1 MNRFDELVYKL
12 KKDDEVPEKVWAK
25 LDKALDNLLDHHEKA
40 HGWNWRKGV
49 SAAVVM
55 LAVVTTV
62 GCGTALAAGIPF
74 IGRIFEAIEQN
85 VSFSGDYSGKAETLG
100 ATAADGSGSADG
112 ITVSDSGVS
121 VTASEVYCDGL
132 SVFLTAE
139 VSADKGGLKNIPSY
153 YTASDG
159 SRTSE
164 MLYLRGEWKL
174 AGDSETQT
182 LMNNNLEG
190 KVLDDHTFAG
200 MVKLDLDGR
209 ELEQGSLELRLTG
222 IGWDDTTIPITH
234 DIAESVLINGEW
246 KLDIPFNVD
255 KETAREIEVNKERN
269 GYTIQKVFAS
279 PYQVVVYTG
288 APVRKIQKDISREGY
303 EEKLGLEAGEEATD
317 ISYQEYTT
325 MLESQSTPE
334 PYTTVVC
341 NQDGEILPMGDS
353 SLSSGVSTFAVDG
366 KDISGLHI
374 YIFAADEDYENVFTS
389 DGKLNMNVSA
399 EKAVVSAKV
408 KI

>member
-25 LDKALDNLLDHHEKA
+25 LDKALDNLPDHREKA

-49 SAAVVM
+49 SAAAVM

-62 GCGTALAAGIPF
+62 GCGTALAAGILF

-100 ATAADGSGSADG
+100 ASAADGSGSADG

-139 VSADKGGLKNIPSY
+139 VSTDNGGLKNIPSY
-153 YTASDG
+153 YPSFDG

-164 MLYLRGEWKL
+164 MLYLRGGWKL

-190 KVLDDHTFAG
+190 KVLDDHTFVG

-209 ELEQGSLELRLTG
+209 ELEQGSLELRLAG
-222 IGWDDTTIPITH
+222 IGWDDITTLDTQ
-234 DIAESVLINGEW
+234 DISESVRIDGEW
-246 KLDIPFNVD
+246 KLDIPFSVD
-255 KETAREIEVNKERN
+255 KETVREIEVNKERN
-269 GYTIQKVFAS
+269 EYTIQKVFAS
-279 PYQVVVYTG
+279 PYQVVVYTD
-288 APVRKIQKDISREGY
+288 APVKKIHKDISREGY
-303 EEKLGLEAGEEATD
+303 EKKLGLEDGEEAPD
-317 ISYQEYTT
+317 MSYQEYVTKI
-325 MLESQSTPE
+325 ESQSMPE
-334 PYTTVVC
+334 PYETVVC
-341 NQDGEILPMGDS
+341 NQDGEILSMGDS

-366 KDISGLHI
+366 KVISGLHI
-374 YIFAADEDYENVFTS
+374 YIFAADEEYENVFTTN
-389 DGKLNMNVSA
+389 GKLNMNVSA

>member
-25 LDKALDNLLDHHEKA
+25 LDKALDNLPDHREKA
-40 HGWNWRKGV
+40 HVWNWRKGAA
-49 SAAVVM
+49 AAVVL

-62 GCGTALAAGIPF
+62 GHGTALAAGIPF
-74 IGRIFEAIEQN
+74 IGKIFEAIEQN
-85 VSFSGDYSGKAETLG
+85 VSFPGDYSGKAETLG
-100 ATAADGSGSADG
+100 ESAADGSGSADG

-164 MLYLRGEWKL
+164 RLYLRGEWKL
-174 AGDSETQT
+174 SGDSETQT

-190 KVLDDHTFAG
+190 KVLDDHTFVG

-209 ELEQGSLELRLTG
+209 ELEQGSLELRLAG
-222 IGWDDTTIPITH
+222 IGWDDITMLDNQ
-234 DIAESVLINGEW
+234 DISESVRIDGEW
-246 KLDIPFNVD
+246 KLDIPFSVD
-255 KETAREIEVNKERN
+255 KETVREIEVNKERN
-269 GYTIQKVFAS
+269 EYAIRKVFAS
-279 PYQVVVYTG
+279 PYQVVVYTD
-288 APVRKIQKDISREGY
+288 APIRKRQKDISREGY
-303 EEKLGLEAGEEATD
+303 EKKLGLETGEEAPD
-317 ISYQEYTT
+317 MSYPEYVTKI
-325 MLESQSTPE
+325 ESQSMPE
-334 PYTTVVC
+334 PYETVVC
-341 NQDGEILPMGDS
+341 NQDGEILSIEDS

-374 YIFAADEDYENVFTS
+374 YIFAADDDYENVFTP
-389 DGKLNMNVSA
+389 DDKMNMDVSA
-399 EKAVVSAKV
+399 EKAVVSAEV